1 MTAKEFLRQYEYKA
15 REAER
20 LREVYE
26 TQQEKIDAI
35 GSTLSSDAGMPHG
48 TGVSRKTEDKAIKL
62 ADAALAWKEAEL
74 DALLAKGRVFD
85 LIGNITG
92 VEGEIL
98 YQRYVNLRT
107 WEEICVLIHYTWSST
122 HRAHRRAL
130 AIVQKRLDDND
141 IERHKKYDL

>member
-1 MTAKEFLRQYEYKA
+1 MTAKDYLRQYEYAA
-15 REAER
+15 RRAEH

-26 TQQEKIDAI
+26 IQREKIDAI
-35 GSTLSSDAGMPHG
+35 GSTLAGDGLPHG

-74 DALLAKGRVFD
+74 DALEIKGRVFD
-85 LIGNITG
+85 MIGDIDG

-98 YQRYVNLRT
+98 YQRYVNLKT

-130 AIVQKRLDDND
+130 AIVQSRLDNND
-141 IERHKKYDL
+141 IERH